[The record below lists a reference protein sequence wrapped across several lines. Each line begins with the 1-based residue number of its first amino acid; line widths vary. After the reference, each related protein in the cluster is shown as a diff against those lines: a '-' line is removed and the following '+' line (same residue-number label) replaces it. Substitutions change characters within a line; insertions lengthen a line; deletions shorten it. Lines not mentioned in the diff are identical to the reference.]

1 MLPREYCEEIRDR
14 GFLVSWSPQE
24 QVLCH
29 PSDVAF
35 LTHSRWNWNSTI
47 ESLFSMSSRGT
58 GMEINQNVKRDEVKV
73 LVRGMMEGDKGKPI
87 KCMALGWKKKAEA
100 ATYIGDHLTR
110 I

>member
-1 MLPREYCEEIRDR
+1 
-14 GFLVSWSPQE
+14 
-24 QVLCH
+24 
-29 PSDVAF
+29 
-35 LTHSRWNWNSTI
+35 
-47 ESLFSMSSRGT
+47 MSSRGT